1 MLGKQITI
9 IGGSGGMGRVFGKYF
24 KERGFHVTLY
34 ARDKIKL
41 ERVSQELNVNNSINL
56 EECVKNADIIM
67 ISIPI
72 KETTEMVDKVAPLM
86 KQNALIFDITS
97 LKIQVYKALKK
108 ASKQYPINCVSL
120 HPMFG
125 PGITKMKNYV
135 IVALKIGGTEVYEE
149 IIEELFNLFE
159 SDGLI
164 ITYATPEDHDNKMAL
179 TLAIPHMFNILFL
192 NLLRKSEIP
201 LNELNRFTGTT
212 FLLQKVFAESIIQRE
227 MDMFGE
233 IQMENSQFFKV
244 LDTFELLVK
253 EYKNIIQN
261 KRKKAFKEIFIK
273 GLEYSREDDYFKK
286 SYNYFY
292 EFMKV
297 LKNET

>member
-9 IGGSGGMGRVFGKYF
+9 IGGSGGMGKVFGKYF
-24 KERGFHVTLY
+24 KERGFQVTLY
-34 ARDKIKL
+34 ARDKLKL
-41 ERVSQELNVNNSINL
+41 EKVSQELNVNNSINL
-56 EECVKNADIIM
+56 EECVKNADIVM

-72 KETTEMVDKVAPLM
+72 IETTEMVNKVAPMM
-86 KQNALIFDITS
+86 KKNALVFDITS
-97 LKIQVYKALKK
+97 LKIPVYNALRK
-108 ASKQYPINCVSL
+108 ASQTYPINCVSL

-125 PGITKMKNYV
+125 PGINKMKNYV
-135 IVALKIGGTEVYEE
+135 IIALKVGGTENYEE
-149 IIEELFNLFE
+149 IVEELFKLFE

-164 ITYATPEDHDNKMAL
+164 ITHTTPEEHDKRMAL

-201 LNELNRFTGTT
+201 LNELTRFTGTT

-233 IQMENSQFFKV
+233 IQMENSQFYKV
-244 LDTFELLVK
+244 LDTFESLVK

-261 KRKKAFKEIFIK
+261 KRKTAFKEIFTK
-273 GLEYSREDDYFKK
+273 GLEYSQEDDHFEQ

-297 LKNET
+297 LKNEI